1 MTRQKK
7 EIIKRIDYLNEMIY
21 VDMELGCGFA
31 PEDAYLPTYEE
42 IDRLLDE
49 LAHLRGYKDHMEMAY
64 DERGQKAFCD
74 DPNIPFH

>member
-7 EIIKRIDYLNEMIY
+7 EIIKKINEIY
-21 VDMELGCGFA
+21 TFIEVDDQLGCGFA

-64 DERGQKAFCD
+64 DERGQKAYCD